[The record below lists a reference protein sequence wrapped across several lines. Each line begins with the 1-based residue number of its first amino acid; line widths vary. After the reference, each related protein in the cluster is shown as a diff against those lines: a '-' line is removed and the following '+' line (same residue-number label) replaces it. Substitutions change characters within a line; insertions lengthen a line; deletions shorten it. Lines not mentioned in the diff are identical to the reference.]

1 VFCSSFIPLLEPSP
15 KGISSEKYVEPS
27 VSSPS
32 HEVKG
37 HVPRSNVAPSEK
49 STISIKMFNDSADQ
63 VCTDIKV
70 REIPIKSIHMT
81 LASNK

>member
-1 VFCSSFIPLLEPSP
+1 
-15 KGISSEKYVEPS
+15 
-27 VSSPS
+27 
-32 HEVKG
+32 
-37 HVPRSNVAPSEK
+37 
-49 STISIKMFNDSADQ
+49 MFNDSADQ